1 MVRTGGFEPLNPG
14 SIPGSANIVR
24 SLYSKGCIT
33 RMSELVKETG
43 LRSVG
48 LHRMGS
54 NPIPS
59 IAERHI
65 RYSLAVRIGLFHSL
79 DPGSTPGIGTKFV
92 FSLKKHW

>member
-14 SIPGSANIVR
+14 SNPGSANIVR

-33 RMSELVKETG
+33 RMSELVKEAG
-43 LRSVG
+43 LRSAVAK
-48 LHRMGS
+48 RMGS

-79 DPGSTPGIGTKFV
+79 GPGSTPGIGK
-92 FSLKKHW
+92 SLCFL